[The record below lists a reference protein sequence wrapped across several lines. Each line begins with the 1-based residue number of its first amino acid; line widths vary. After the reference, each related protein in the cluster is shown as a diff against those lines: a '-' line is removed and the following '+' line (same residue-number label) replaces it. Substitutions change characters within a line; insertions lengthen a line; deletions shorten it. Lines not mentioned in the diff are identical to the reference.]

1 MPNENQ
7 LFLFVCV
14 DDMKMV
20 GNKDK
25 VGPMWEILR
34 KDIDLEEPTPA
45 ESKYVWGCTHR
56 NAEAD
61 HPTVQAK
68 TDLFRRI
75 TTTGVTDEKQNKH
88 DNPLSRS
95 PHGVVAWQHTT
106 KSAPRGIASLLGKAY
121 RHASRREHRTW
132 MVIHFHPMV
141 CSN

>member
-45 ESKYVWGCTHR
+45 ESKYVWV
-56 NAEAD
+56 A
-61 HPTVQAK
+61 PTGTQK
-68 TDLFRRI
+68 LITQLFKP
-75 TTTGVTDEKQNKH
+75 KQTC
-88 DNPLSRS
+88 SEES
-95 PHGVVAWQHTT
+95 PPQ
-106 KSAPRGIASLLGKAY
+106 
-121 RHASRREHRTW
+121 E
-132 MVIHFHPMV
+132 
-141 CSN
+141 